1 MRKERLAAPSLRF
14 SDEGLIVD
22 LLVACAAGLSG
33 YLLGGISFARI
44 VVRVKTG
51 GAVAPIEL
59 VTPDGQGRLRA
70 DAISASAVRLQLGPR
85 YGILVG
91 VLDIL
96 KAFAPTLVWRL
107 AQPDQPYFLIC
118 AAATVFGHDWPVYY
132 RFRGGNGQSVILGGM
147 LAIDWVGAL
156 VTNGMALGLGMTV
169 LRDGLIGDIGGIPLL
184 IPWLWWQTDGDP
196 AYLAYAVAVNIA
208 FWVSFRGTLSGYL
221 ALKRAGHLPTAEHA
235 VRMFRMDF
243 PIMRS
248 LSRRRYAEIDA
259 LSGPAAG
266 AASPPAADAVDNGPA
281 GAAS

>member
-1 MRKERLAAPSLRF
+1 LT
-14 SDEGLIVD
+14 VD
-22 LLVACAAGLSG
+22 LLVASAAGLTG
-33 YLLGGISFARI
+33 YLVGAISFARM
-44 VVRVKTG
+44 VVRVRTG
-51 GAVAPIEL
+51 GEVAPIDL

-85 YGILVG
+85 YGIRVG

-96 KAFAPTLVWRL
+96 KAFVPTLAWRL
-107 AQPDQPYFLIC
+107 ALPDQPYFLIC
-118 AAATVFGHDWPVYY
+118 AAATVFGHNWPVYY

-156 VTNGMALGLGMTV
+156 VTNGIALGLGMTV

-184 IPWLWWQTDGDP
+184 IPWLWWRTDGDP
-196 AYLAYAVAVNIA
+196 AYMAYAVAVNIA

-248 LSRRRYAEIDA
+248 LSRTRYAEIDA
-259 LSGPAAG
+259 LSRGAAGGSPQPAAG
-266 AASPPAADAVDNGPA
+266 AGDDGPS
-281 GAAS
+281 GAAW